1 MDLALK
7 PEHKAF
13 ADEVREFARKNLS
26 PATRE
31 KTTAL
36 PPATNISEGSPSM
49 SSDPAVPRLGAG
61 HALTMRNFCP
71 WST

>member
-26 PATRE
+26 PATR
-31 KTTAL
+31 
-36 PPATNISEGSPSM
+36 
-49 SSDPAVPRLGAG
+49 
-61 HALTMRNFCP
+61 
-71 WST
+71 